1 MEDMT
6 ILKQRKPNVAQFLE
20 SWIARNEKRSFDFS
34 KEEDQADFYEALQDM
49 GRHIAHVSQ
58 SATLSS
64 IISVDGVNTLY
75 VNVTPSHDT
84 D

>member
-6 ILKQRKPNVAQFLE
+6 ILRQRKPNIAQFLE
-20 SWIARNEKRSFDFS
+20 SWVSKNEKRQFDFS
-34 KEEDQADFYEALQDM
+34 KEEDQADFFEALQDM

-64 IISVDGVNTLY
+64 IVSVDGVNTLY
-75 VNVTPSHDT
+75 VNVTPSPDA